1 MSLDDL
7 VYFQNYFVS
16 EKRNPSFTE
25 LKVVDTYWSD
35 HCRHTTFMTELTN
48 IEIEEGTLAA
58 PIKEAFKAY
67 KGMRRELYKNKDKK
81 VSLMDMATI
90 IVKDL
95 KAQGGLKE
103 MIESDEINACTL
115 EKAIEVDGNM
125 EDYLVL
131 FKNETHNHPTEI
143 EPFGGAATCLGGA
156 IRDPLSGRSYVY
168 QAMRVTGAGDVT
180 ESAL

>member
-1 MSLDDL
+1 
-7 VYFQNYFVS
+7 
-16 EKRNPSFTE
+16 
-25 LKVVDTYWSD
+25 
-35 HCRHTTFMTELTN
+35 
-48 IEIEEGTLAA
+48 
-58 PIKEAFKAY
+58 
-67 KGMRRELYKNKDKK
+67 MRRELYKNKDKK

-103 MIESDEINACTL
+103 MVESDEINACTL

-143 EPFGGAATCLGGA
+143 EPFGGLCN
-156 IRDPLSGRSYVY
+156 LSWWCNP
-168 QAMRVTGAGDVT
+168 
-180 ESAL
+180 